1 MRVKA
6 RTRKLGW
13 LARVLIAV
21 AAAVPLLT
29 FLFPLW
35 TYAFDAPQ
43 YPEGLMMEIW
53 VHKLGG
59 RVDLINGL
67 NHYVGFMRLEAA
79 DFWELKVLPAAVIVT
94 VVGGLLA
101 AVVGTVRAVRWWLIW
116 YGLFAVL
123 GMADFY
129 RWLYKFGNTVDP
141 MAAITMEG
149 YTPPMLG
156 TSQFMNFYIT
166 AWPSWGAAA
175 LAGGMILGLAAF
187 LFGLWRLRARGR
199 QADVRAAG
207 RAGDARATTTA
218 ALLVV
223 ALLLSACSSPKPATL
238 VIGGDTCA
246 FCGMMVSD
254 PRFAAQ
260 VVTKTGKTYMF
271 DAIECFIAFL
281 AEDTVPADQIHST
294 WVANFDQPDQW
305 LPAAEAYY
313 LQAIDLHSPMGA
325 NLMAFRTQAA
335 LDTAKA
341 EVRGMQRRYA
351 DLPALV
357 IETGLIE
364 RVHAKHEAGGMH
376 TDAMHPVGE
385 TDVDALDS
393 MGAPHD
399 AGQPDQP

>member
-199 QADVRAAG
+199 QADVRATG
-207 RAGDARATTTA
+207 RAGGAPGYHRPSMLRILLKILYWA
-218 ALLVV
+218 AVLAVSLALVV
-223 ALLLSACSSPKPATL
+223 ALILFLESRDQSSVEGATL
-238 VIGGDTCA
+238 PAV
-246 FCGMMVSD
+246 
-254 PRFAAQ
+254 AAS
-260 VVTKTGKTYMF
+260 
-271 DAIECFIAFL
+271 A
-281 AEDTVPADQIHST
+281 
-294 WVANFDQPDQW
+294 
-305 LPAAEAYY
+305 
-313 LQAIDLHSPMGA
+313 
-325 NLMAFRTQAA
+325 
-335 LDTAKA
+335 
-341 EVRGMQRRYA
+341 
-351 DLPALV
+351 
-357 IETGLIE
+357 
-364 RVHAKHEAGGMH
+364 
-376 TDAMHPVGE
+376 
-385 TDVDALDS
+385 
-393 MGAPHD
+393 
-399 AGQPDQP
+399 